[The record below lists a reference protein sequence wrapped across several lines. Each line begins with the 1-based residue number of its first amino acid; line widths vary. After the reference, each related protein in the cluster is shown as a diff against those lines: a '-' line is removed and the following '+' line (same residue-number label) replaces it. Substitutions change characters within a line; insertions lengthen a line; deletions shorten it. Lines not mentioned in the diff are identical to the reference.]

1 MADFVVDFETD
12 RGYQVLNQIAAKHS
26 LPPYVLIESTSKLAG
41 DDSHSSCAL
50 LAPEPRFPTDSKAA
64 CWLSHAYYLQQR
76 DKLCREDQQKAER
89 FLQRKAAFWDIA
101 GDVAKLIERE
111 AEVIKIAN
119 HCDEKF
125 PLRNTE
131 EVKAATNWLLAAYR
145 DKQAMQL
152 PIVDRIDLAQRLLD
166 SGAAFFCSPEDTA
179 MLYKA
184 ACLRGCYSGPKV
196 AKKLASC
203 VRLQPYLPASK
214 LAAVFD
220 NMYGMAMQSQH
231 KTAAILCDK
240 HRVFGDSPAEL
251 ELAVDTAEDV
261 YVFPSGSVM
270 TKAAMDSFDHPEVIL
285 HRQETGRLS
294 KVSLSSMVQDMQ
306 ADTIGKFERMMHDSG
321 IDFVVRRPIENY
333 ALDFSLIR

>member
-41 DDSHSSCAL
+41 DDSHGSCAL
-50 LAPEPRFPTDSKAA
+50 LAPKPRFPTDSKAA
-64 CWLSHAYYLQQR
+64 CWLSHAYYIQQR

-101 GDVAKLIERE
+101 DDVAKLVERE
-111 AEVIKIAN
+111 AEVIKTAN

-131 EVKAATNWLLAAYR
+131 EVKAATHWLLTAYR

-152 PIVDRIDLAQRLLD
+152 PIAERVDLAQRLLT
-166 SGAAFFCSPEDTA
+166 SGAAFFCDSEDIAT
-179 MLYKA
+179 LRKA
-184 ACLRGCYSGPKV
+184 ACVRGCYNGPKV
-196 AKKLASC
+196 AAKLASC

-214 LAAVFD
+214 LAAVFG
-220 NMYGMAMQSQH
+220 NMFGMAMQSQH

-240 HRVFGDSPAEL
+240 HRVFGDRPAEL

-270 TKAAMDSFDHPEVIL
+270 TKAAMDAFEHPEVIL
-285 HRQETGRLS
+285 HREESTRLT
-294 KVSLSSMVQDMQ
+294 KVSLSSMIEDMQ
-306 ADTIGKFERMMHDSG
+306 ADTVGKFERLMNDSG
-321 IDFVVRRPIENY
+321 IDFVVRRPKDSY